1 MVVISNTDSPRR
13 SLGPRQAATVE
24 RLLESVE
31 TLLQHESFGNVTMRT
46 VAKGAGVSAATA
58 YTYFTSKEHLV
69 AELLWRRL
77 QAVDDPTRDGS
88 QDPIERCTAVLSDF
102 ATLVAD
108 EPYLARACSESLIAD
123 DPAVHTV
130 RDLIGAEMHR
140 RLVTAAG
147 VSARPEAIFT
157 LELVVS
163 GALIRAGT
171 GHSGYR
177 DLPAQLGAAVEIIMK
192 GST

>member
-1 MVVISNTDSPRR
+1 MAVTAHADSPRR

-31 TLLQHESFGNVTMRT
+31 ALLQREPFGNVTMRT
-46 VAKGAGVSAATA
+46 IAKEAGVSSATA

-77 QAVDDPTRDGS
+77 QAVEDPTRDAS

-123 DPAVHTV
+123 DPDVHTV

-140 RLVTAAG
+140 RLVAAAG
-147 VSARPEAIFT
+147 SSASPEAIFT

-177 DLPAQLGAAVEIIMK
+177 DLPARLGAAVEIIVK
-192 GST
+192 GSA